1 MVECKRFAHGRR
13 SARAGKQ
20 ARLQEGIL
28 RTNRTTETR
37 LRALKRLGAC
47 CLAACLAF
55 PPTAAWAQ
63 SIDDPLSE
71 SEIAASEQA
80 VAALSGASML
90 GVEDTSWRWPL
101 PGIGADHISQHFGEN
116 GHSGMDIWADEG
128 TPIVAAAAGYVS
140 GDETNGMMDGYGN
153 CVTIYH
159 GDGVTTLYGHM
170 SARAVGIGDWVERG
184 QVIGY
189 VGSTGWSTGNHLHF
203 EMCLNTTET
212 NIYGTPRTRIDPEP
226 FVLGNDYD
234 EAQPESTFY
243 DVDFN
248 DLNCWYSTWVRSAVD
263 EGLMAGSDGYFR
275 PDGVVTRAE
284 AVTVIWRA
292 ATGQQDGTAW
302 YNAGGFND
310 CELGSWYME
319 PVNWA
324 VRTGVVDA
332 SKASFNPDQA
342 ITREELCAM
351 ITRYAESSGMD
362 TSVSDM
368 AFPAGCSDWNTV
380 SPWAVDYVTWC
391 AGEGIVTGKDQ
402 GNGTTLMCPQETA
415 TRAEL
420 SKIIVLTNHM
430 VG

>member
-1 MVECKRFAHGRR
+1 MREK
-13 SARAGKQ
+13 
-20 ARLQEGIL
+20 
-28 RTNRTTETR
+28 RTTETR
-37 LRALKRLGAC
+37 LRALKRIGAC

-55 PPTAAWAQ
+55 PPTAALAY
-63 SIDDPLSE
+63 SIDDPLSQE
-71 SEIAASEQA
+71 EAAASQQA
-80 VAALSGASML
+80 TAALSGASML
-90 GVEDTSWRWPL
+90 SLDDTSWRWPL
-101 PGIGADHISQHFGEN
+101 PGIGADHISQHYGEN
-116 GHSGMDIWADEG
+116 GHTGLDIWADEG
-128 TPIVAAAAGYVS
+128 TPIVASAAGYVS

-159 GDGVTTLYGHM
+159 GDGVTTLYAHM
-170 SARAVGIGDWVERG
+170 SERAVGIGEWVERG

-189 VGSTGWSTGNHLHF
+189 VGSTGWSTGNHLHM

-226 FVLGNDYD
+226 YILGNDDD

-263 EGLMAGSDGYFR
+263 AGLMAGSGGYFR

-302 YNAGGFND
+302 YNVGGFDD
-310 CELGSWYME
+310 CVLGSWYME

-324 VRTGVVDA
+324 VRTGVVDS
-332 SKASFNPDQA
+332 SKASFNPDA
-342 ITREELCAM
+342 PIEREELCAM
-351 ITRYAESSGMD
+351 IARYAEYSGMD
-362 TSVSDM
+362 ISGSNVAYPTS
-368 AFPAGCSDWNTV
+368 CSDWGEV
-380 SPWAVDYVTWC
+380 SDWAFDYVTWC
-391 AGEGIVTGKDQ
+391 ACEGIVTGKDQ
-402 GNGTTLMCPQETA
+402 GNGTSLICPHDTA

-420 SKIIVLTNHM
+420 SKIIVLTDF
-430 VG
+430 VVS